1 MHEAIMAEYQSQRGK
16 KENEYEFSA
25 LKLLVRGPCGP
36 VKKRE
41 DFVLTVETV
50 GIKIG

>member
-25 LKLLVRGPCGP
+25 LKLLVRGPCGRI
-36 VKKRE
+36 KERE
-41 DFVLTVETV
+41 DFALSRRNSRN
-50 GIKIG
+50 